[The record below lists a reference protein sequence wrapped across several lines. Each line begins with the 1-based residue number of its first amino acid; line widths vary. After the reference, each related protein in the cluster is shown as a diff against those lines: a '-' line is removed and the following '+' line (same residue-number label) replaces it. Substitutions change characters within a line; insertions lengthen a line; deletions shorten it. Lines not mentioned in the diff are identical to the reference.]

1 MDTVQT
7 PIESPTRQTA
17 SAGVTEPRGP
27 WNEVLRDGTAV
38 VVRPIHEHDVELA
51 RRFIEGLSPQ
61 SRHFRFLEAMKSPSE
76 ALLKQLTAIDPSTDA
91 AYVAVIGA
99 GTEEREIGAAR
110 FSARPD
116 GKDCEFA
123 VTVSDE
129 WQHKGLATLLMR
141 RLIDVARSRGIES
154 MHSSDAADNDSM
166 RRFADHLGFQHQRDP
181 DDARQ
186 VLYSVDLEL
195 RQPGPA

>member
-1 MDTVQT
+1 MNTVSTSTESSTKPAT
-7 PIESPTRQTA
+7 PAGATESQ
-17 SAGVTEPRGP
+17 GP
-27 WNEVLRDGTAV
+27 WNEVLSDGTAV
-38 VVRPIHEHDVELA
+38 AVRPIHEHDVELE

-76 ALLKQLTAIDPSTDA
+76 ALLKRLTAIDPSTDA

-99 GTEEREIGAAR
+99 GAEEREIGVAR
-110 FSARPD
+110 FSALPN

-123 VTVSDE
+123 VTVGDE

-141 RLIDVARSRGIES
+141 RLIDLARSRGIGS
-154 MHSSDAADNDSM
+154 MHSSDDAANDSM
-166 RRFADHLGFQHQRDP
+166 RKFADHLGFQHKRDP

-186 VLYSVDLEL
+186 VLYSVDLKTA
-195 RQPGPA
+195 GV